1 MIVYRKKHTN
11 TNCNATFYIF
21 YLKVS
26 YVKIFYKVLF
36 RFVQKKLFIKKLG
49 SDKHTNLYENV
60 NRSKYAFMAFKYN
73 ELWKLPANMV
83 VVSKEE
89 VEKNLPEKPRVFFG
103 LYIFYDWYYR
113 TVVAVAAVGTGIW
126 FWTSLLSSPSRLANS
141 YDTRSPTVLPLSII
155 IFMYS
160 AQPPNWPHT

>member
-89 VEKNLPEKPRVFFG
+89 VEKNLPEKSWNYKKFKKCLTISENLLKNFK
-103 LYIFYDWYYR
+103 YD
-113 TVVAVAAVGTGIW
+113 
-126 FWTSLLSSPSRLANS
+126 LK
-141 YDTRSPTVLPLSII
+141 II
-155 IFMYS
+155 KL
-160 AQPPNWPHT
+160 N